1 MHTLSN
7 RRGVIQSADRSFAD
21 LSGHD
26 PASIVGAHHRV
37 VRHPDM
43 PRAVFARTWQL
54 LHGGGLAA
62 AYVKNL
68 SADGR
73 FFWVFSV
80 VVPVAGGHVNVRRAP
95 RGPLFA
101 EVAEAYRR
109 LRAAERQ
116 GEGLAAQLARL
127 DGELADL
134 GFADFR
140 SFMARAMQTEVA
152 DLPDTDDARDWR
164 GRMTGVRARL
174 AALQDARE
182 RLADSVMTMRL
193 LPTNMRIIAS
203 RLEPS
208 GGPISAISQRY
219 KADAAELLGQL
230 AGGGEPRP
238 GSVRPVIAQL
248 DELMIHDAAT
258 RLLRAAAAEV
268 TRNELVG
275 LVTGAEVAALMQAYG
290 DLPPPPGTLSP
301 DELQQRVRK
310 VRHEAEAVI
319 RLMKGLEQVRIL
331 GEVESSRLR
340 GADLGLSA
348 VMAQMQE
355 FHTRVR
361 DGIAPM
367 ISLLRQFETAS

>member
-43 PRAVFARTWQL
+43 PPAVFARTWQL
-54 LHGGGLAA
+54 LRDGGLAA

-68 SADGR
+68 AADGR

-109 LRAAERQ
+109 LHAAERQ

-140 SFMARAMQTEVA
+140 SFMSRAM
-152 DLPDTDDARDWR
+152 
-164 GRMTGVRARL
+164 
-174 AALQDARE
+174 
-182 RLADSVMTMRL
+182 
-193 LPTNMRIIAS
+193 
-203 RLEPS
+203 
-208 GGPISAISQRY
+208 
-219 KADAAELLGQL
+219 
-230 AGGGEPRP
+230 
-238 GSVRPVIAQL
+238 
-248 DELMIHDAAT
+248 
-258 RLLRAAAAEV
+258 
-268 TRNELVG
+268 
-275 LVTGAEVAALMQAYG
+275 
-290 DLPPPPGTLSP
+290 
-301 DELQQRVRK
+301 
-310 VRHEAEAVI
+310 
-319 RLMKGLEQVRIL
+319 
-331 GEVESSRLR
+331 
-340 GADLGLSA
+340 
-348 VMAQMQE
+348 
-355 FHTRVR
+355 
-361 DGIAPM
+361 
-367 ISLLRQFETAS
+367 